1 MKLQNILLAF
11 IVFPILLFGCSH
23 QINTVH
29 PPLVKTDSTESKS
42 VIHYQIDPLLTNPIF
57 KEAYIGIMVVD
68 LKTGKTIYEL
78 NSNKLFRP
86 ASNLKLFTT
95 YTALSL
101 LQKDFIFQTQV
112 ISDGSIYTDTLK
124 GNLYLKGF
132 GDPLLTAEDLDTLAQ
147 NISKNVKTI
156 SGDLIGDISYFD
168 DNYWGKGWMWDD
180 EPEAFGASISAL
192 SINSNIIKL
201 FITPGNK
208 IGDPV
213 KIKTEPQTDLI
224 LISNTATTSN
234 NILPPELSVSRN
246 WKERDNRIT
255 VSGSM
260 PIRSNEEIF
269 SLSIWK
275 PELFALNLFR
285 ERLEK
290 HGVIIHGKTYIDT
303 TCDGKLFFQTK
314 RPLDSVIFKINKFS
328 NNLAAENLLKT
339 LGAELYGKP
348 GSAEKGIAAIKRYIS
363 PIGVD
368 TTKVILADGSGASR
382 YNLLSPLAL
391 VTLLQQVYNNK
402 IFFDRFYSSL
412 PIAGADGNL
421 KNRFLDS
428 NTKNKIYAKTGT
440 ASDAVALSGYINTA
454 HSDTLVFSILIN
466 NFTGNSKQYR
476 DIIDK
481 ICELLISV
489 L

>member
-1 MKLQNILLAF
+1 MKLKKILLVF
-11 IVFPILLFGCSH
+11 IVLSIVLVGCSH
-23 QINTVH
+23 QITTVH
-29 PPLVKTDSTESKS
+29 PPMVKTDCGTSKS
-42 VIHYQIDPLLTNPIF
+42 VIQYQIDSLLTNPIF
-57 KEAYIGIMVVD
+57 KEAYVGIMVVD
-68 LKTGKTIYEL
+68 LSTGKTIYDL

-95 YTALSL
+95 AAALSL

-112 ISDGSIYTDTLK
+112 IFDGKISGDTLK
-124 GNLYLKGF
+124 GNLGLKGF

-224 LISNTATTSN
+224 LISNAATTSN
-234 NILPPELSVSRN
+234 NILPPELSVLRN

-290 HGVIIHGKTYIDT
+290 HGVNIQGKTYIDT
-303 TCDGKLFFQTK
+303 VYEGKLFFQTK
-314 RPLDSVIFKINKFS
+314 RPLDSVVFKINKFS

-348 GSAEKGIAAIKRYIS
+348 GSAEKGISAIKGFIS
-363 PIGVD
+363 TVGVD
-368 TTKVILADGSGASR
+368 TTKVNLADGSGASR
-382 YNLLSPLAL
+382 YNLLSPHAL
-391 VTLLQQVYNNK
+391 TALLRHIYYDK
-402 IFFDRFYSSL
+402 FFFDRFHSAL
-412 PIAGADGNL
+412 PVAGVDGNL

-428 NTKNKIYAKTGT
+428 NAKNNIYAKTGT

-454 HSDTLVFSILIN
+454 QSNTLAFSILIN
-466 NFTGNSKQYR
+466 NFSGNSKPYR
-476 DIIDK
+476 YIIDK
-481 ICELLISV
+481 VCELLINV
-489 L
+489 R